1 MEEVKK
7 MIWCTDILR
16 SVNLSDKEKVILLL
30 IDMNKKIDLDD
41 LNNINTLEMLILK
54 KMINSKYEIDYNAS
68 V

>member
-1 MEEVKK
+1 MEEIKK

-41 LNNINTLEMLILK
+41 LNNINTLEILISK
-54 KMINSKYEIDYNAS
+54 KIINSKYEIDYNEI